1 MDHIAYFSSHGPTD
15 GGKRIK
21 PDIVAPG
28 RTILSAGSRPNMSGE
43 CDGGTKPELGKKI
56 PESVGLMYAEGT
68 SMATPVVAGTAA
80 QIRQYFEEGFYPTGK
95 SNREDSFTPSGS
107 LLKAI
112 ILNGGKEMVGV
123 DNVGYVTV
131 SSPFDGAQGFGRV
144 SLSDSLPIKGK
155 TNFKAKVFDRQLIE
169 EDQKQSIEISVDISE
184 ECDSE
189 LLSATL
195 VWMDLPSS
203 PGCQQC
209 LLNNI
214 DLELRRLSDES
225 IHFPNG
231 LDKDDDSN
239 NVERV
244 RIAVEDGDRFRLTVN
259 AANLITASQ
268 TYSLVVTGCFDIH
281 GSLSVNDEPS
291 LSPSRTSTIS
301 PSSLSLIP
309 SQAPS
314 HPPRNLPSPSIH
326 STIKPSL
333 LPSTSNKVSS
343 FPSSNMSS
351 LKPSS
356 LPTAHPSLQPTI
368 ESIKPTSFNNSF
380 TGEES
385 HVKTLLDWDKY
396 VTGMMFDVTAKT
408 NLSVTSLQLMK
419 NKRLSNAEIEIYAR
433 QGSHV
438 GFETN
443 LNEWVKIY
451 SAAPD
456 VNGNLTKSLFSL
468 ITISKGATCG
478 FYVTVRKVKNKKKK
492 RKIKCNSKW
501 DESPIAFNGDINV
514 FAGPQIKYR
523 FRKKGPIC
531 AFVGKVFYTINHN
544 YE

>member
-28 RTILSAGSRPNMSGE
+28 RTILSAGSKPNMSGE
-43 CDGGTKPELGKKI
+43 CDGDTKPELGKKI

-301 PSSLSLIP
+301 PSSLSLIS

-314 HPPRNLPSPSIH
+314 HPPSNLPSPSIH

-343 FPSSNMSS
+343 FPSSTMSS

-396 VTGMMFDVTAKT
+396 VTGMMFDVTAKI